1 MKSRRRLTRQQSH
14 ELTRVRLIEAAETLF
29 IRKGFDDTSVDE
41 ISQMAGYSRGAFYS
55 NFVDK
60 DEVFVA
66 VLDRRWPSAISAL
79 DAIFQEISKPA
90 SRAAAIRDWYS
101 NQWRLKDFVGL
112 QMDFTRLAVKD
123 RSVKKRL
130 AELRREELEN
140 TTTVV
145 DRYFGVAGILP
156 AGRPEVVALVLLA
169 VARGLAT
176 LAADNEPEREHMYM
190 EAAALVFD
198 RMTVLKISQLGE
210 LQC

>member
-145 DRYFGVAGILP
+145 DRYFGVAGIL
-156 AGRPEVVALVLLA
+156 A